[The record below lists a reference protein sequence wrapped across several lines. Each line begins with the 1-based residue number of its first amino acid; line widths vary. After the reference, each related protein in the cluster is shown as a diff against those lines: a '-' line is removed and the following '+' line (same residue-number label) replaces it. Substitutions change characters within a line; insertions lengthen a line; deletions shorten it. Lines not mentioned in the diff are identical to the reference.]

1 MYYYYWFLILLY
13 IKYLNELGK
22 SLEMW
27 KIIKSIRLVKQAYK
41 ASIDTIFKALI
52 ILVEN
57 KF

>member
-1 MYYYYWFLILLY
+1 
-13 IKYLNELGK
+13 
-22 SLEMW
+22 MW